1 MKSLK
6 LIPLLDSIPKVSSY
20 SNYGN
25 VLEKI
30 FKMNSLKYLIHSLKF
45 KKEYLKHLTS
55 EGLKEININ
64 EEYDVFDRQT
74 SQKKFEEEEQ
84 VDIFSLPTSKSE
96 AKLKIKKDNVKSFCF
111 HKKNSGEFDTSSLAY
126 KYNPNFNS
134 IYKNIPSV
142 KIYKPIF
149 KKTKTN
155 KDILFNTEIINDYSR
170 SNNNGKKNKDKNKIN
185 SEEKKHEMNN
195 KYMNTFNNYKNFKYQ
210 NNFKNKNIKYR
221 NNTQNTLSSNNS
233 KSLKSIDSTK
243 RFITEISIKKI
254 KKTHNK
260 KITLNKLPNLSN
272 QKPEE
277 KIEKIEKNT
286 TTNITENSSKINT
299 TPFHFKNRAI
309 DFTKMRSRKAL
320 IYKNSLL
327 IPNFGYYEPKY
338 NLVEKRQYDIFFNKK
353 PESDKYRQKK
363 ILLKKILTSY
373 DVESNYQTIDNNK
386 LNNDILKRYKLIK

>member
-6 LIPLLDSIPKVSSY
+6 LIPLLDSIPKVNSY

-55 EGLKEININ
+55 EALKEINIK

-155 KDILFNTEIINDYSR
+155 KDILFNTEIINNYSR
-170 SNNNGKKNKDKNKIN
+170 SND
-185 SEEKKHEMNN
+185 
-195 KYMNTFNNYKNFKYQ
+195 
-210 NNFKNKNIKYR
+210 
-221 NNTQNTLSSNNS
+221 NS
-233 KSLKSIDSTK
+233 KKIRT
-243 RFITEISIKKI
+243 KI
-254 KKTHNK
+254 K
-260 KITLNKLPNLSN
+260 
-272 QKPEE
+272 
-277 KIEKIEKNT
+277 
-286 TTNITENSSKINT
+286 
-299 TPFHFKNRAI
+299 
-309 DFTKMRSRKAL
+309 
-320 IYKNSLL
+320 
-327 IPNFGYYEPKY
+327 
-338 NLVEKRQYDIFFNKK
+338 
-353 PESDKYRQKK
+353 
-363 ILLKKILTSY
+363 
-373 DVESNYQTIDNNK
+373 
-386 LNNDILKRYKLIK
+386 

>member
-6 LIPLLDSIPKVSSY
+6 LIPLLDSIPKVNSY

-25 VLEKI
+25 ILEKI

-45 KKEYLKHLTS
+45 KQDYLKQLTS
-55 EGLKEININ
+55 ETSNKINTN
-64 EEYDVFDRQT
+64 EEYDVFDRQIN
-74 SQKKFEEEEQ
+74 QKKFEEEEQ

-96 AKLKIKKDNVKSFCF
+96 AKLKIKKDNFKSFCF

-149 KKTKTN
+149 QKSKTN
-155 KDILFNTEIINDYSR
+155 KDILFHTEIKNNFSR
-170 SNNNGKKNKDKNKIN
+170 GDNSSKKDKDKIKKN
-185 SEEKKHEMNN
+185 SEEKNNEKDN
-195 KYMNTFNNYKNFKYQ
+195 KYLNTFNNYKNFKYQ
-210 NNFKNKNIKYR
+210 TNLKNKKIKYR
-221 NNTQNTLSSNNS
+221 NKTQNTLSNKSNS
-233 KSLKSIDSTK
+233 KSHKSLDSTN

-254 KKTHNK
+254 KKSHNT
-260 KITLNKLPNLSN
+260 KISLNKLPNLLN
-272 QKPEE
+272 QKAEE
-277 KIEKIEKNT
+277 KNEKNT
-286 TTNITENSSKINT
+286 TTNSTENINKINT
-299 TPFHFKNRAI
+299 IPFHFKNRAI

-353 PESDKYRQKK
+353 PESDKYKQKK
-363 ILLKKILTSY
+363 NLLKKILTSY